1 MSNRLSEKL
10 ANPTFDND
18 EDYGKSKYSF
28 WEGEVR
34 NIEDNGS
41 GKVQVRIYG
50 EEDDLQSIP
59 DTQLRYAEVAYPV
72 TTGQVPGSSTIHG
85 LRVGSRVMGIF
96 AGGNRQTPIVTLVLS
111 KPNKQKENT

>member
-1 MSNRLSEKL
+1 MSNRISERN
-10 ANPTFDND
+10 ANPSYNND
-18 EDYGKSKYSF
+18 EQYGKQGF

-59 DTQLRYAEVAYPV
+59 DQQLRYAEVGYPV
-72 TTGQVPGSSTIHG
+72 TTGQVPGSSTMHG
-85 LRVGSRVMGIF
+85 LMVGSRVMGIF
-96 AGGNRQTPIVTLVLS
+96 AGGNRQTPIVTMVLS
-111 KPNKQKENT
+111 KPNKQKENA